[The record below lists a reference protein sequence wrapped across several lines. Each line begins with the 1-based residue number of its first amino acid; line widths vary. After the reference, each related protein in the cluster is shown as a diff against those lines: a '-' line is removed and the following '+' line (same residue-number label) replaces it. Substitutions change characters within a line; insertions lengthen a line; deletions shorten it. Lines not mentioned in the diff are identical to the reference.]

1 MAENKSLKQ
10 IIAEEYMKCA
20 VNPVY
25 FMKKYCIIQH
35 PTKGKVFFQL
45 YNFQENTLQE
55 LADNRYNV
63 ILKSRQMGISTLVAG
78 YSLWCMLFKNDFN
91 VLVIA
96 TTQEVAKNLVTKVR
110 VMHENL
116 PTWLRGITI
125 EDNKLSLKF
134 KNGSQIKAVS
144 SAGHSGRSEALSLL
158 IIDEA
163 AFITKIDEIWAAAQQ
178 TLATGG
184 GAIVLSTPNGTGNFF
199 HRTWVD
205 AESGGQFHPIRLHWS
220 LHPERDESWRQ
231 LQTELLGERLAAQE
245 CDTDFISSGHTVVAG
260 ELIEWYRE
268 TYTQEPIEKR
278 GMGGELWIWEYPDY
292 TKDYIVAADVARG
305 DGGDY
310 SAFHII
316 ELKSLRQVAEF
327 RGKIGTTEYGHMLVS
342 MATEYNN
349 AILAIENANI
359 GWAVIQVAID
369 KGYPNLYYS
378 YRQDGYLD
386 ENIHLSKGYDLK
398 DKSAMVP
405 GFTTSSKTRPLMI
418 AKLETYFREKAPIIH
433 SKRLIDELL
442 VFIWIGNR
450 AEAQHGYNDDLIM
463 SLCIALWIRDTALK
477 LKQQGLDLTLK
488 AVTHIGKHS
497 GIYTVND
504 PSNSPWTN
512 RLPDGSSE
520 SLKWL
525 L

>member
-1 MAENKSLKQ
+1 MNEVIKNISEWEIETPSGWSNFSGIKRITKNKV
-10 IIAEEYMKCA
+10 C
-20 VNPVY
+20 
-25 FMKKYCIIQH
+25 
-35 PTKGKVFFQL
+35 
-45 YNFQENTLQE
+45 
-55 LADNRYNV
+55 
-63 ILKSRQMGISTLVAG
+63 
-78 YSLWCMLFKNDFN
+78 
-91 VLVIA
+91 
-96 TTQEVAKNLVTKVR
+96 
-110 VMHENL
+110 
-116 PTWLRGITI
+116 TI
-125 EDNKLSLKF
+125 
-134 KNGSQIKAVS
+134 VS
-144 SAGHSGRSEALSLL
+144 STGKRLTGSLNHKIKLENDTFVYLSDIQLGDTLLSGEVIVDKFYTDGDVKLYDLL
-158 IIDEA
+158 DVEKNNEYYTNDIVSHNC
-163 AFITKIDEIWAAAQQ
+163 AFIQKIDEIWAAAQQ